1 MLLLIQRFVYPTV
14 FTPGFVAQC
23 SVSFLVYL
31 LSRGPSVFAYCVL
44 VSANM
49 CLVGFSAYL
58 WLDAKI

>member
-44 VSANM
+44 VSAKYVSCWFLGILM
-49 CLVGFSAYL
+49 A
-58 WLDAKI
+58 